1 MAQARPGAPPP
12 LEHPSNRP
20 PTACG
25 SYKRRDQTTI
35 AGETRPAELET
46 PVRSYPR
53 PAHGGVRSEG
63 MRRTKRLISMLPKLT
78 KKEVNPR
85 DYGTGVAAQSF
96 FSTHDMMCMALQGHW
111 PSLKRL
117 LRESSGPE
125 AELELPDHPSYP
137 NPLLAEAV
145 CEFRFASRPDA
156 PWKPSGPGDF
166 FKAVQ
171 PNYPRLEPI
180 TEQTLELIIAPD
192 GVPAQ
197 RIGPSQVRFRLS
209 HVSERFFITV
219 TGGVLSLSA
228 LRPYPGWAS

>member
-1 MAQARPGAPPP
+1 MRWKLWLAVFRLTSSVLWAVSVSCPQPRRKPVLLMAQARPGAPPP

-85 DYGTGVAAQSF
+85 GYGTGVAAQSF

-137 NPLLAEAV
+137 NPLL
-145 CEFRFASRPDA
+145 
-156 PWKPSGPGDF
+156 
-166 FKAVQ
+166 
-171 PNYPRLEPI
+171 N
-180 TEQTLELIIAPD
+180 
-192 GVPAQ
+192 
-197 RIGPSQVRFRLS
+197 
-209 HVSERFFITV
+209 HV
-219 TGGVLSLSA
+219 
-228 LRPYPGWAS
+228 